1 MNPVLAHRVH
11 VGAIGALM
19 IVVLTG
25 LFHQF
30 GIEYA
35 PGYAAYNWFAIVY
48 GAIVAVLLGV
58 RLRQLLV
65 QAIVVD
71 ARPGVESFAV
81 NTGQALIVLGV
92 LGLIAAFFSNFVGG
106 PVRTAL
112 ISNVATASLW
122 VGLACI
128 ELVIANGRSAV
139 LPPDERPGGTARFLM
154 GLFILLVGFLL
165 GVSAVFGFFVISLG
179 H

>member
-1 MNPVLAHRVH
+1 MNPVFAHRVH
-11 VGAIGALM
+11 IGAIGALM
-19 IVVLTG
+19 IVVLTSV
-25 LFHQF
+25 FYQF

-35 PGYAAYNWFAIVY
+35 PGYAAYNWFGVLY
-48 GAIVAVLLGV
+48 GAIVALLLGV

-71 ARPGVESFAV
+71 ANPGIESFAV

-92 LGLIAAFFSNFVGG
+92 LGLIAAFFSNFIGG
-106 PVRTAL
+106 LIRTAL
-112 ISNVATASLW
+112 ISNIATASLW

-139 LPPDERPGGTARFLM
+139 LPRDERPSGTARILM
-154 GLFILLVGFLL
+154 GLFILFVGFLL
-165 GVSAVFGFFVISLG
+165 GVSAVFGFFFIGLS